1 MHLIEENKNK
11 FEIYCNFLIE
21 ENKKYNLTSI
31 TNPTEIMIKHFE
43 DSIAMYNYINLENV
57 TTLCDVGSGAGFPAI
72 PLKSCFP
79 HLKVTIIE
87 PTLKR
92 IKFLEMLIEKLELKN
107 VTLINARAE
116 DVSKQF
122 EEQFDICT
130 ARAVAN
136 TSILLEL
143 LVKMVKIN
151 GLLVLYK
158 GEKGLEESNEAKNA
172 ANILDCKLVNV
183 FSYNLRNEYGA
194 RSLLEYI
201 KVKQTKDKYPRR
213 YAEIKKK
220 PL

>member
-1 MHLIEENKNK
+1 MHLIEENKKK
-11 FEIYCNFLIE
+11 FDIYCEFLIE
-21 ENKKYNLTSI
+21 ENEKYNLTSI

-43 DSIAMYNYINLENV
+43 DSIAMYKYIDLQKIE
-57 TTLCDVGSGAGFPAI
+57 TLCDVGSGAGFPAI
-72 PLKSCFP
+72 PLKICFP

-92 IKFLEMLIEKLELKN
+92 IKFLEMLIEKLSLKD

-116 DVSKQF
+116 DISKDF
-122 EEQFDICT
+122 VEKFDICT

-136 TSILLEL
+136 TSVLLEL
-143 LVKMVKIN
+143 LVKMVKIK
-151 GLLVLYK
+151 GSIILYK

-172 ANILDCKLVNV
+172 ADLLNCKLVNV
-183 FSYNLRNEYGA
+183 FSYQLSNNYGT
-194 RSLLEYI
+194 RCLLEYI
-201 KVKQTKDKYPRR
+201 KEQQTKEKYPRR

>member
-72 PLKSCFP
+72 PLKICFP

-107 VTLINARAE
+107 GN
-116 DVSKQF
+116 
-122 EEQFDICT
+122 
-130 ARAVAN
+130 
-136 TSILLEL
+136 
-143 LVKMVKIN
+143 
-151 GLLVLYK
+151 
-158 GEKGLEESNEAKNA
+158 
-172 ANILDCKLVNV
+172 
-183 FSYNLRNEYGA
+183 
-194 RSLLEYI
+194 
-201 KVKQTKDKYPRR
+201 
-213 YAEIKKK
+213 
-220 PL
+220 